1 MAAAKAKVRRWG
13 SSLGIVIPGATA
25 KELRLKPGDEVLV
38 DVQPTGGVFEAFGSL
53 RDWKVDTQKLKD
65 WARRG
70 W

>member
-13 SSLGIVIPGATA
+13 ASLGVVIPSSIA
-25 KELRLKPGDEVLV
+25 KELRLHPGEEVLM
-38 DVQPTGGVFEAFGSL
+38 DIRPTGGVFEAFGSL
-53 RDWKVDTQKLKD
+53 KDWKVDTQELKD